1 MTFKSYT
8 NLKLINYHF
17 LYVLFHVLLHGDEG
31 LIEELMEDVGR
42 DVVVDLPHVLRRCVI
57 MDLEVLLV
65 LLSVEDNVVDG
76 LGVQVNAV
84 FPLGLLILDLF
95 RFELNVCWLL
105 GLEPEGEGV
114 DARVEGV
121 LILRLLGSRG
131 SDRFFQGLRGTHRLQ
146 VVIQVEGNRCRLTR
160 ACL

>member
-17 LYVLFHVLLHGDEG
+17 LYVLLHVLLHGDQG
-31 LIEELMEDVGR
+31 LIEELVEDVGR

-57 MDLEVLLV
+57 MDLQVFLV
-65 LLSVEDNVVDG
+65 LLSVEDDVVDG

-95 RFELNVCWLL
+95 RFELDVSWLL
-105 GLEPEGEGV
+105 RLEPEGEGV
-114 DARVEGV
+114 DTGVEGV

-131 SDRFFQGLRGTHRLQ
+131 SDRFFQGL
-146 VVIQVEGNRCRLTR
+146 
-160 ACL
+160 